1 MTDVCL
7 AGVVG
12 GPTIVA
18 APAALTAI
26 AFTAAGVA
34 AGDTVS
40 LWLQVVRLHWAKAQ
54 EPQE

>member
-12 GPTIVA
+12 GLTIA
-18 APAALTAI
+18 AASAALTAI

-34 AGDTVS
+34 AGNTVC

-54 EPQE
+54 EPLE